1 MIPAIN
7 RDVRREPESQTSV
20 ADGETEHWG
29 GGRGGFIKHEGPLF
43 NAIGPTAKCSIS
55 PQLSWSAQNM
65 INACVSLNVGV
76 RNVKLP

>member
-29 GGRGGFIKHEGPLF
+29 GKGFIKHEGPLF